1 MQNRILFPLLLLFVL
16 STIAYDSFAQPIWTI
31 NLLDSTKRSQKYE
44 DRKLTSEKTDE
55 TKFTIPKH
63 ILQNN
68 LTHYNFFYNANNKIN
83 TIVEIAKAA
92 QKDNYTK
99 LLNYY
104 SFSLDNTASQKT
116 DIDSVIYKAT
126 AGILL
131 HDLRNDWIDNM
142 YLLLGEAYYYGKIFD
157 SAAATFQF
165 INYNLFPRKK
175 GEDDNH
181 IVGTNDASADGVLS
195 IANKEDPNIFQK
207 IASVPPSR
215 NDALVWIIRT
225 LIEQGEMAQA
235 ASLINTLQHDPNMPK
250 RLKPALAEVNGYW
263 FYKLAIYDSAAVNL
277 EKGLSNA
284 ATKQDQAR
292 SEYLL
297 GQLYEKS
304 HEYEKAVD
312 FYNSSSKHTTDQLMD
327 IYAQLNIAKMMK
339 NADDTTELKKS
350 IVNLVKM
357 ANKDRFEPYRDIIY
371 YSAGELSLSKPDTN
385 SAITYYQKSISYN
398 VSNISFYNKAYL
410 KLADIAYDRKQYK
423 AAFAYYD
430 SLQTGDT
437 SLSDRLEEIQAR
449 RTSLSKIV
457 EKIIII
463 EREDSLQ
470 NLALMSPADRTV
482 FIKQVLKKM
491 RKAQGLKEEE
501 TDLGSGSIGFDDK
514 KNENTDL
521 FMGSNS
527 KDWYFDNATM
537 KQKGLAEFK
546 KNWGT
551 RTNTDNWRRK
561 NATITAP
568 KEYGVATPPDMNGGD
583 TDAAPANPAQK
594 NQLSPVNIDGKT
606 TPPPTELSFDA
617 LLENVPLTPEK
628 LAQSHAILSIN
639 LFELAKLYQNDL
651 EDYQQAIAT
660 YDESLQ
666 RYPDSLYD
674 GGIYLGLYYCYKKL
688 GNLQKAEYYKNLL
701 NTKFAGSQANK
712 ILTNPQALN
721 PGMKNA
727 EGTRRYEA
735 IYDLFIEGKF
745 EDAVNEKQKADSL
758 YGVNY
763 WSPQLLYIEA
773 VYYIKQRQDSAAI
786 VILNN
791 IKSLYPASQLT
802 PKAERMID
810 VLRRRAEI
818 EKYLTALQVTRKA
831 DDEITPAPKE
841 KLVRNDSNLIVTP
854 KRFDSSKAVTPV
866 MMPGAKDITKAPAI
880 VPIAKDTVKM
890 EAPVIAPVAKDAA
903 VTVAPVTLPVVMDTV
918 KKPVPIIVSGD
929 FAFNVAVPQ
938 NVMMVLNKVDG
949 TYVNESK
956 NAFNRYVSEKFRGQ
970 PIVVTKD
977 AIDKD
982 NSILIFASFENADAA
997 MQFLNKVKKAAPEEV
1012 SWLPAAK
1019 YSFLIIS
1026 DDNLRVLRTNKNLQQ
1041 YKELL
1046 NKQYPGKF

>member
-1 MQNRILFPLLLLFVL
+1 MQNKILLPVLLLFVL
-16 STIAYDSFAQPIWTI
+16 SAIAHDCFAQPIWTI
-31 NLLDSTKRSQKYE
+31 NLLDSTKRSAKYE
-44 DRKLTSEKTDE
+44 DRQLASEKTDE
-55 TKFTIPKH
+55 TKFTVPKH
-63 ILQNN
+63 IFQNN
-68 LTHYNFFYNANNKIN
+68 LTHYNFYYNANNKIN

-99 LLNYY
+99 LLSYY
-104 SFSLDNTASQKT
+104 PFSLDNTASQKT

-175 GEDDNH
+175 GEDDSR
-181 IVGTNDASADGVLS
+181 IVGTNDASSDGVLS
-195 IANKEDPNIFQK
+195 IANKEDPNILQK
-207 IASVPPSR
+207 IASLPPSR

-225 LIEQGEMAQA
+225 LIEQDEMAQA
-235 ASLINTLQHDPNMPK
+235 ASLINTLEHDPNMPK

-292 SEYLL
+292 FEFLL

-304 HEYEKAVD
+304 HVYDKAVD
-312 FYNSSSKHTTDQLMD
+312 FYNSSSKHTTNQLMD

-357 ANKDRFEPYRDIIY
+357 AKKDRFEPFRDIIY
-371 YSAGELSLSKPDTN
+371 YSAGDLALSKPDTN
-385 SAITYYQKSISYN
+385 SAVNYYQKSISYN
-398 VSNISFYNKAYL
+398 VDNISFYNKAYL

-423 AAFAYYD
+423 AAFSYYD
-430 SLQTGDT
+430 SLQTSDT
-437 SLSDRLEEIQAR
+437 SLNDRLDEIQAR

-470 NLALMSPADRTV
+470 KLALMTTADRTV
-482 FIKQVLKKM
+482 FIKQLLKRL
-491 RKAQGLKEEE
+491 RKAQGLKEVD
-501 TDLGSGSIGFDDK
+501 TDLGTGSVGFDNK
-514 KNENTDL
+514 KNETVDL
-521 FMGSNS
+521 FMNSNN
-527 KDWYFDNATM
+527 KDWYFDNTTM

-546 KNWGT
+546 KNWGS

-561 NATITAP
+561 SAAITAP
-568 KEYGVATPPDMNGGD
+568 KEYGVAAPPDMNGGD
-583 TDAAPANPAQK
+583 TDGAPANPNGLTA
-594 NQLSPVNIDGKT
+594 VNTNDKT
-606 TPPPTELSFDA
+606 TPPETELSFDA

-628 LAQSHAILSIN
+628 LAASHETLSIN

-651 EDYQQAIAT
+651 EDFRQAIVT
-660 YDESLQ
+660 YDQSLQ
-666 RYPDSLYD
+666 RYPDSLYNGD
-674 GGIYLGLYYCYKKL
+674 IYLGLYYCYKKL
-688 GNLQKAEYYKNLL
+688 GDLKKAEYYKNLV
-701 NTKFAGSQANK
+701 NTKFADSHANK

-721 PGMKNA
+721 PGMKNE
-727 EGTRRYEA
+727 EGTKRYAA
-735 IYDLFIEGKF
+735 IYDLFIEGQF
-745 EDAVNEKQKADSL
+745 ENAVIEKKKADSV

-773 VYYIKQRQDSAAI
+773 VYYVKQREDSAAI
-786 VILNN
+786 VILDN
-791 IKSLYPASQLT
+791 ITSLYPASQLS
-802 PKAERMID
+802 PKAVRMID

-818 EKYLTALQVTRKA
+818 ESYLTALQVTRKP

-841 KLVRNDSNLIVTP
+841 KLVRNDNNLIVTP
-854 KRFDSSKAVTPV
+854 KRFDSSKAVIPV
-866 MMPGAKDITKAPAI
+866 TVPGAKDITKAP
-880 VPIAKDTVKM
+880 PIAPLVKDTVKM
-890 EAPVIAPVAKDAA
+890 EAPVIVPVAKKPEI
-903 VTVAPVTLPVVMDTV
+903 TVAPIIVPIAKDTI
-918 KKPVPIIVSGD
+918 KKAAPIIVSGD
-929 FAFNVAVPQ
+929 FVFNTAVPQ

-956 NAFNRYVSEKFRGQ
+956 NAFTRYIGEKFRGQ
-970 PIVVTKD
+970 KIVVTKD
-977 AIDKD
+977 AIDKE
-982 NSILIFASFENADAA
+982 NTIIVFASFENADAA
-997 MQFLNKVKKAAPEEV
+997 MQFLEKVKKAAPEEV

-1019 YSFLIIS
+1019 YSFMIIS
-1026 DDNLRVLRTNKNLQQ
+1026 DDNLWMLQTNKNLQQ